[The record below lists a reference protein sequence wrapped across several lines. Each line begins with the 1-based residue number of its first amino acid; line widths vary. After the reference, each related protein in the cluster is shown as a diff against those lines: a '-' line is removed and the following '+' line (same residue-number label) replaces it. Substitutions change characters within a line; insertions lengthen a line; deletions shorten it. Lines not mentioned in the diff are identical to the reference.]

1 MNYCERIPVKTRK
14 VTLSGTAEK
23 IECEGL
29 EVTVFA
35 ESGDVYIKANAETP
49 DSESY
54 ILKTGTSITL
64 CGAFVLN
71 ASTSSARLLYC
82 KVI

>member
-14 VTLSGTAEK
+14 VSLSGTAEK
-23 IECEGL
+23 IDCEGL

-35 ESGDVYIKANAETP
+35 DGGDIYVKANSETP
-49 DSESY
+49 DDNAY
-54 ILKTGTSITL
+54 ILKSGTSITL
-64 CGAFVLN
+64 CGQFVLSAN
-71 ASTSSARLLYC
+71 NVSARLLYC